1 MSIVIFG
8 DIFTFPEGNASTN
21 RVHTYAKGFI
31 ENGIK
36 VHVISFESLYNVDG
50 NGEINGISFYL
61 PFGQVNRSK
70 YFVVRQYKKL
80 LKYLNT
86 IRLLNQ
92 INKYER
98 IIAINICTN
107 LLLTHLFAWVLAKFY
122 NSKLIIESNEHPL
135 RYYQNGALKKKLGVL
150 KFHIE
155 SNLCDGIFC
164 ISHYLM
170 DFYKSKGVDNRKLFL
185 VPSTVDPAR
194 FSKVSERPIIQPYI
208 GYFGGL
214 TFKRDNVDILIR
226 AFARISSVHLE
237 MQLVLGGFCSES
249 EKKQLLDL
257 IAELNIQSKVQLL
270 GYLKREEI
278 ITYITNAYIL
288 VMVRSNDLQSKA
300 SYPSKLT
307 EFLACSVPVISV
319 NVGEIPFYLSDGV
332 NAFLVEPENTDALA
346 YKLDYVIN
354 NYDQAKKVGQKG
366 KELTETIFNYSYQ
379 AKRMI
384 VFINS
389 LSSY

>member
-1 MSIVIFG
+1 M
-8 DIFTFPEGNASTN
+8 
-21 RVHTYAKGFI
+21 
-31 ENGIK
+31 
-36 VHVISFESLYNVDG
+36 
-50 NGEINGISFYL
+50 
-61 PFGQVNRSK
+61 
-70 YFVVRQYKKL
+70 
-80 LKYLNT
+80 
-86 IRLLNQ
+86 
-92 INKYER
+92 
-98 IIAINICTN
+98 
-107 LLLTHLFAWVLAKFY
+107 
-122 NSKLIIESNEHPL
+122 
-135 RYYQNGALKKKLGVL
+135 
-150 KFHIE
+150 
-155 SNLCDGIFC
+155 
-164 ISHYLM
+164 
-170 DFYKSKGVDNRKLFL
+170 DNRKLFL

-226 AFARISSVHLE
+226 AFGRISSVHLE

-354 NYDQAKKVGQKG
+354 NYDQAKKVSQKG

>member
-107 LLLTHLFAWVLAKFY
+107 LLLTHLFAWVLAKLY